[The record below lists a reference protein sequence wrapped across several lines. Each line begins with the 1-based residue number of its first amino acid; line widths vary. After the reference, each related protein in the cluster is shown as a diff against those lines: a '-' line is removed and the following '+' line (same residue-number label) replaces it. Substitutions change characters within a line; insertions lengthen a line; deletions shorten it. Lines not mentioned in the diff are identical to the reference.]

1 MTGHK
6 ASHHNSDPIDTK
18 KISTILQ
25 CCLHEMP
32 ENVESG
38 SLHIATYLPACPT
51 LIDLNKNRTFLNPH
65 TPTADDPQNQTTVD
79 HPHDYPHDE
88 FHFASTDRI
97 PNPSSQ
103 SNSTPNPSTHPHNE
117 HTQLATMTGGER
129 QSTRPID
136 AGPTN
141 PQTLKAGYTFQK
153 PQSNLNDRESHVKY
167 MMEGVL
173 RQALQPLHDDITTF
187 TTTVNKQATA
197 LLANLQCLINIT
209 ATISSQLHV
218 RVSTMDPSIKCTH
231 STHQLR
237 PTTQTDVHGTTP
249 TQDHMALLQ
258 QEFHSMTTTAV
269 NNSTQMTQKPIQ
281 SQKYPLLFQTQPR
294 TDAPHMDLINMQTL
308 LLPKQQYT
316 TQQGTNTI
324 PTSGLTAFKQQ
335 TCTMAMMTM
344 TTDGLQ
350 NSKIPYD
357 LHEFPRPPETTNTT
371 HSTHKPTLHSQ
382 PHLPPM
388 DTHSLMTCSTHKPTL
403 HNQSHL
409 PPADCL
415 LLDQH
420 CTAQT

>member
-1 MTGHK
+1 MRCQKTLNQ
-6 ASHHNSDPIDTK
+6 AACTLLPTFQPAPPEL
-18 KISTILQ
+18 ISTKTGPFSIPTHQLQMILRANPQ
-25 CCLHEMP
+25 W
-32 ENVESG
+32 
-38 SLHIATYLPACPT
+38 IT
-51 LIDLNKNRTFLNPH
+51 LTN
-65 TPTADDPQNQTTVD
+65 
-79 HPHDYPHDE
+79 YPHDE
-88 FHFASTDRI
+88 FHFAATNCI
-97 PNPSSQ
+97 PNSSSQ

-117 HTQLATMTGGER
+117 HTQPATMTGGER

-294 TDAPHMDLINMQTL
+294 TDAPHMDLINMQTP
-308 LLPKQQYT
+308 LLPKPWHT
-316 TQQGTNTI
+316 TQHDTNTI
-324 PTSGLTAFKQQ
+324 PTLGLMAFNQK
-335 TCTMAMMTM
+335 TCTMAMMM
-344 TTDGLQ
+344 TDGLQ
-350 NSKIPYD
+350 NLKIPYD

-415 LLDQH
+415 LLGQH